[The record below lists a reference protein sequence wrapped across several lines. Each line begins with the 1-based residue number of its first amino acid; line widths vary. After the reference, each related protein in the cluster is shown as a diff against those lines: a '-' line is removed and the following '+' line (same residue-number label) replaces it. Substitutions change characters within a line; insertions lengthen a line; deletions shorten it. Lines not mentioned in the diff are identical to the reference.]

1 MAESGDMTCRNEGL
15 PSQNRATCGGLI
27 ATALH
32 DQRRGKLQMEF
43 IPSCIFEYIKARCC
57 QTSVKICESSSTLA
71 VYVAH
76 AAVESHLA
84 ESPPIIASFLGSPGA
99 RICILST

>member
-43 IPSCIFEYIKARCC
+43 KYLFHCVFLN
-57 QTSVKICESSSTLA
+57 TSKLDDA
-71 VYVAH
+71 KLLLRYVNRH
-76 AAVESHLA
+76 QHLQHM
-84 ESPPIIASFLGSPGA
+84 
-99 RICILST
+99 